1 MFDRPDELLDKIRLG
16 EDSELELKA
25 VRLSGQRMSGPSRAE
40 LADELAAFGN
50 FVSGVVVLGVDDRS
64 RSVEGIP
71 IERLDLVESVVRE
84 VCNDSISPPLPVRI
98 TRMTLPDETG
108 ISRPVLKIDVPRSL
122 FLHKSPGG
130 YLYRLGSSKREM
142 ATDMLLRLG
151 QQRSQAR
158 IIRFD
163 EQPVPGARPDVLEES
178 LWRRFLRGDDDDPV
192 RTLRKLRLVV
202 DDDAGEERASVAA
215 VLLCCQEPTRFLPN
229 ALVAAVH
236 YRGTAQDSNYQ
247 QDAEEFSGPLDRQIF
262 DALAWVR
269 RNMSVAASKSPARH
283 DHPEF
288 ADRAVFEALVNAVA
302 HRDYSIYGSRV
313 RLFLFDDRLE
323 LYSPGPPPN
332 SIALDSLAL
341 RQATRNELITSL
353 LARCPVEDANGGL
366 GRGAIMDRRGEGVPI
381 ILSETRALTEREPEY
396 RLIDQTELLLTIW
409 SAPSTPE
416 LIASS

>member
-1 MFDRPDELLDKIRLG
+1 
-16 EDSELELKA
+16 
-25 VRLSGQRMSGPSRAE
+25 MSGPSRAE

-71 IERLDLVESVVRE
+71 IDRLDLVESVVRE

-98 TRMTLPDETG
+98 TRLTLPDETG
-108 ISRPVLKIDVPRSL
+108 TSRPVLKIDVPRSL

-163 EQPVPGARPDVLEES
+163 EQPVPEARPDVLEEP

-192 RTLRKLRLVV
+192 RKLRLVV
-202 DDDAGEERASVAA
+202 DDDAGEERASVAG

-247 QDAEEFSGPLDRQIF
+247 EDAREFSGPLDRQIF

-269 RNMSVAASKSPARH
+269 WNMSGCRLEVSRAPRPSAVRRSSCVRGARQRGRAPRLLHLRIENSVVPVRRSALLSGAASELDRPGQPGSPASHAQRV
-283 DHPEF
+283 DHEPPCAVSRRGRDRRARPWGDHGPSWRRGPDHSERDKS
-288 ADRAVFEALVNAVA
+288 ADRA
-302 HRDYSIYGSRV
+302 
-313 RLFLFDDRLE
+313 
-323 LYSPGPPPN
+323 
-332 SIALDSLAL
+332 
-341 RQATRNELITSL
+341 
-353 LARCPVEDANGGL
+353 
-366 GRGAIMDRRGEGVPI
+366 
-381 ILSETRALTEREPEY
+381 
-396 RLIDQTELLLTIW
+396 
-409 SAPSTPE
+409 
-416 LIASS
+416 

>member
-98 TRMTLPDETG
+98 TRLTLPDETG
-108 ISRPVLKIDVPRSL
+108 TSRPVLKIDVPRSL

-163 EQPVPGARPDVLEES
+163 EQPVPEARPDVLEEP

-215 VLLCCQEPTRFLPN
+215 VLLCCQEPARFLPN
-229 ALVAAVH
+229 ALISAVH
-236 YRGTAQDSNYQ
+236 YRGTTQDSNYQ
-247 QDAEEFSGPLDRQIF
+247 EDAKEFSGPLDRQIF
-262 DALAWVR
+262 DSLAWVR
-269 RNMSVAASKSPARH
+269 RNMSVAASKSPARQ
-283 DHPEF
+283 DHPQF
-288 ADRAVFEALVNAVA
+288 ADRAVFEAVVNAVA
-302 HRDYSIYGSRV
+302 HRDYSIYGSRI

-341 RQATRNELITSL
+341 RQATRNELISSL
-353 LARCPVEDANGGL
+353 LARCPVEDTTGEL

-409 SAPSTPE
+409 SAPPT
-416 LIASS
+416 AYA